1 MKALIQ
7 FEINS
12 HQLNDEQLK
21 DRLINT
27 MVELCEQWIKGDA
40 ALYIDFIKTIKD
52 EDIKHYKNN
61 NLDTN

>member
-27 MVELCEQWIKGDA
+27 MVELCAQWIKGDA

-52 EDIKHYKNN
+52 EDIKYYRNN
-61 NLDTN
+61 NLDNN

>member
-7 FEINS
+7 FELNS
-12 HQLNDEQLK
+12 QQLNDEQLK

-27 MVELCEQWIKGDA
+27 MVELCEQWLKGDA

-52 EDIKHYKNN
+52 EDIKYYRNNDKNIN
-61 NLDTN
+61 

>member
-21 DRLINT
+21 DCLINT
-27 MVELCEQWIKGDA
+27 MVELCEQWVKGDA

-52 EDIKHYKNN
+52 EDIKHYRNN
-61 NLDTN
+61 NLDNN